1 MSKSVT
7 FLKGRGDCGWVEYLA
22 TRCDALDAERI
33 VIDLVKPEPAD
44 LPYRPPS
51 ASGVIADY
59 DVIVSLVG
67 APTLVEAIDWATLIG
82 ETPVAAHGY
91 VVEER
96 SIFDRGVDRR
106 VGRSPGTKLFGLLM
120 FHADMPD
127 SAARRSWALHATLAE
142 RVHVG
147 ASRYVQNWITR
158 RLSPDAPDARGMP
171 EMSFPTHS
179 DLIDR
184 FFDSSRGRDEI
195 LHDTAHFV
203 ARGPRLYC
211 AEHVVR
217 C

>member
-7 FLKGRGDCGWVEYLA
+7 FLKGRDDGDWTGYLA
-22 TRCDALDAERI
+22 ARCAALDAERI
-33 VIDLVKPEPAD
+33 VIDRIQPTPAG

-51 ASGVIADY
+51 ASGVVADY
-59 DVIVSLVG
+59 DVIVSLAG
-67 APTLVEAIDWATLIG
+67 APALVETIDWATLLG
-82 ETPVAAHGY
+82 EAPVAAHGY
-91 VVEER
+91 AVEER
-96 SIFDRGVDRR
+96 SIFDRGAPR
-106 VGRSPGTKLFGLLM
+106 GIGLSPGTKLFGLLM

-127 SAARRSWALHATLAE
+127 SAVQRSWALHAELAE

-195 LHDTAHFV
+195 LQDTAHFV
-203 ARGPRLYC
+203 AHGPRFYC
-211 AEHVVR
+211 VEHIVR